1 MILEHADFTITPGRV
16 AEFDAA
22 IVRGGSQVISQAKG
36 FRGWRVQRGVESP
49 QRYVLTILWDTLE
62 DHTEG
67 FRGSPLFTQW
77 RELVGP
83 FFAQPPVVEHFSLVG
98 ESNR

>member
-1 MILEHADFTITPGRV
+1 MILEHADFTITPGRE

-22 IVRGGSQVISQAKG
+22 IVRGVSQVISQAKG

-83 FFAQPPVVEHFSLVG
+83 FFAQPPQVEHFELLARSA
-98 ESNR
+98 

>member
-1 MILEHADFTITPGRV
+1 MILEHADFTITPGRE

-22 IVRGGSQVISQAKG
+22 IVRGVSQVISQAKG
-36 FRGWRVQRGVESP
+36 FRGWRVRRGVESP